1 MFDRLVRSWHLVKA
15 STNVLRAD
23 PELLLFPL
31 ISGLAALVVMA
42 SFALPVFGLNAL
54 GHLSGGT
61 GNLLSASALL
71 VGFAFYVC
79 LYFVMF
85 YFNVALVAAAMIRFS
100 GGDPTLSD
108 GLRVANTKLGSILGY
123 AVIAATVGMI
133 LRAIQE
139 RVEFL
144 GRLIVSMLGAGW
156 TVATYLVVPVL
167 VTRDIGPVDA
177 IKESAIILKKTWGEN
192 IAGQAGIGAVFG
204 LLYLLVVLIGF
215 SMVYVIVSSGA
226 GAIAIGLGF
235 LAWLVALVAT
245 ALAHAA
251 LGGIYAAALYCYATG
266 RPGVNGFDLNALNQA
281 FAPKG

>member
-1 MFDRLVRSWHLVKA
+1 MFERLVRSWHLVKA
-15 STNVLRAD
+15 SMNVLRAD

-31 ISGLAALVVMA
+31 ISGLAALAVMA

-108 GLRVANTKLGSILGY
+108 GLRVANTKLASILGY

-139 RVEFL
+139 RVEVL
-144 GRLIVSMLGAGW
+144 GRLIVSMIGAGW

-167 VTRDIGPVDA
+167 VTRDIGPIDA
-177 IKESAIILKKTWGEN
+177 IKESATILKKTWGEN

-204 LLYLLVVLIGF
+204 LLYLLVVMIGF
-215 SMVYVIVSSGA
+215 SMVYAIVSSGA

-235 LAWLVALVAT
+235 LAWVLAMVAT

-266 RPGVNGFDLNALNQA
+266 HPGVNGFDLNALNQA

>member
-215 SMVYVIVSSGA
+215 SMVYAIVSSGA

-235 LAWLVALVAT
+235 LAWVVALVAT

-251 LGGIYAAALYCYATG
+251 LGGIYAAALYCYATD
-266 RPGVNGFDLNALNQA
+266 RPGVTGFDLNALNQA

>member
-1 MFDRLVRSWHLVKA
+1 MFERLARSWQLVKA
-15 STNVLRAD
+15 STDVLRAD

-54 GHLSGGT
+54 GHLSGGAD
-61 GNLLSASALL
+61 NLMSASTVL
-71 VGFAFYVC
+71 VGFAFYVS

-85 YFNVALVAAAMIRFS
+85 YFNVALVAAAMIRFN

-123 AVIAATVGMI
+123 AVIAATVGMV

-139 RVEFL
+139 RVEFV
-144 GRLIVSMLGAGW
+144 GRVIVSLLGAGW

-167 VTRDIGPVDA
+167 VTRDIGPIDA

-215 SMVYVIVSSGA
+215 SMVYAIVSSGA
-226 GAIAIGLGF
+226 GAIAIVLGF
-235 LAWLVALVAT
+235 LAWVVALVAT

-251 LGGIYAAALYCYATG
+251 LGGIYAAALYCYATDH
-266 RPGVNGFDLNALNQA
+266 PGVNRFDLTAMRQA